1 MGRGTGGQ
9 VLTYYSNMR
18 KVLLKEWGKSIL
30 SEMSEMLQRGGILKK
45 LVVTWCLEETIGL
58 YPNRNEPS
66 WSLLECVTLTHL
78 VSLVERIA

>member
-1 MGRGTGGQ
+1 
-9 VLTYYSNMR
+9 
-18 KVLLKEWGKSIL
+18 
-30 SEMSEMLQRGGILKK
+30 MSEMLQRGGILKK